1 MHKSK
6 HNCKLVA
13 NLLKYRILFKDMII
27 EMLKTLYLVVIGID
41 ISKSNEE
48 DNYNIQKFS
57 AKKVN
62 VLKGRTD
69 FLVTM
74 IELLRF
80 LKRTLVD

>member
-1 MHKSK
+1 
-6 HNCKLVA
+6 
-13 NLLKYRILFKDMII
+13 MII

-62 VLKGRTD
+62 VLNGRTD

-80 LKRTLVD
+80 LTVPNCFTNHQKQQSH

>member
-1 MHKSK
+1 
-6 HNCKLVA
+6 
-13 NLLKYRILFKDMII
+13 MII

-62 VLKGRTD
+62 VLNGRTD

-74 IELLRF
+74 IYVVAMLP
-80 LKRTLVD
+80 